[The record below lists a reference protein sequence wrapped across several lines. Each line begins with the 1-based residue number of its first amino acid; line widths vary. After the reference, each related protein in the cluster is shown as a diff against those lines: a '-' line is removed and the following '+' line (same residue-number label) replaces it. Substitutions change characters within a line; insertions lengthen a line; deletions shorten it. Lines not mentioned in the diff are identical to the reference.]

1 MSNLQSRVVFTFLI
15 GAALFATCAS
25 PSQAAVRTYYI
36 AADEVVWN
44 YAPSGHNGI
53 THKLLGPVAP
63 GQIGWAYKKAT
74 YRAYT
79 DATFRHLAPR
89 APADRYLGLIGPVIR
104 AEVGDT
110 IKVVFRNNTTLHLGV
125 HAHGV
130 LYKKDSEGAPYLDGT
145 SGKDKADDSVRPGR
159 TYTYTWE
166 VPARAG
172 PGPMDD
178 SSVLWMYHS
187 HTDEV
192 NDVNTGLVGP
202 IVVTAQGMANPD
214 GTPKGVDAEVF
225 TMFSEMDESLS
236 RLLPQTLADK
246 ALNPHGIKASLPG
259 FQNFNQ
265 IFSINGFVFGNM
277 PTITLKVGEHVRWYV
292 FASMSDF
299 DFHSPDWHGQT
310 VIANGNRTNVIQLGP
325 MQMSVVDM
333 VPDNVGTWLF
343 NCDINVHYD
352 AGMQALFRVVQ

>member
-1 MSNLQSRVVFTFLI
+1 MTKPVCFAIVLTLATVVS
-15 GAALFATCAS
+15 CVY
-25 PSQAAVRTYYI
+25 PSQARVRTYYI

-53 THKLLGPVAP
+53 THKPLDPLAP
-63 GQIGWAYKKAT
+63 GQVGWSYKKAI

-89 APADRYLGLIGPVIR
+89 ASADAYLGLIGPVIR

-110 IKVVFRNNTTLHLGV
+110 IKVVFRNNTTLRLGV
-125 HAHGV
+125 HPHGV

-145 SGKDKADDSVRPGR
+145 SGKDKADDSVAPGG

-192 NDVNTGLVGP
+192 NDVNTGLIGP
-202 IVVTAQGMANPD
+202 IVVTAKGMANPD
-214 GTPKGVDAEVF
+214 GTPRGVDAEVF
-225 TMFSEMDESLS
+225 AMFSEMDESLS
-236 RLLPQTLADK
+236 RLLPRTLADK
-246 ALNPHGIKASLPG
+246 ALNPHKFKASMRG
-259 FQNFNQ
+259 FQAFNQ
-265 IFSINGFVFGNM
+265 IFSLNGFVFGNM
-277 PTITLKVGEHVRWYV
+277 PIVTLKEGAHVRWYV

-299 DFHSPDWHGQT
+299 DFHAPDWHGQT
-310 VIANGNRTNVIQLGP
+310 VIAGGNRTNVIELGP

-333 VPDNVGTWLF
+333 VPDNVGTWLL

-352 AGMQALFRVVQ
+352 AGMQALYRVVP

>member
-1 MSNLQSRVVFTFLI
+1 MVILTI
-15 GAALFATCAS
+15 C
-25 PSQAAVRTYYI
+25 PSQARVRTYYI

-44 YAPSGHNGI
+44 YAPSGKNEI
-53 THKLLGPVAP
+53 THKPLGLLAP
-63 GQIGWAYKKAT
+63 GQVGWAYKKAI

-89 APADRYLGLIGPVIR
+89 APADAYLGLIGPVVR

-110 IKVVFRNNTTLHLGV
+110 VKVVFRNNTSLHVGV
-125 HAHGV
+125 HPHGV
-130 LYKKDSEGAPYLDGT
+130 LYKKDSEGAPYLDDT
-145 SGKDKADDSVRPGR
+145 SGKDKADDSVAPGG
-159 TYTYTWE
+159 TFTYTWD
-166 VPARAG
+166 VPTRAG
-172 PGPMDD
+172 PGPMDG
-178 SSVLWMYHS
+178 SSILWMYHS

-192 NDVNTGLVGP
+192 NDVNTGLIGP

-214 GTPKGVDAEVF
+214 GSPKGVDAEAF
-225 TMFSEMDESLS
+225 AMFSEMDESLS

-246 ALNPHGIKASLPG
+246 ALNPHRIKAHTPG
-259 FQNFNQ
+259 FQAFNQ

-277 PTITLKVGEHVRWYV
+277 PTVTLKEGEHVRWYV

-299 DFHSPDWHGQT
+299 DFHAPDWHGQT
-310 VIANGNRTNVIQLGP
+310 IIANGNRSNVIELGP

-333 VPDNVGTWLF
+333 VPDNVGTWLL

-352 AGMQALFRVVQ
+352 AGMQALYRVVP